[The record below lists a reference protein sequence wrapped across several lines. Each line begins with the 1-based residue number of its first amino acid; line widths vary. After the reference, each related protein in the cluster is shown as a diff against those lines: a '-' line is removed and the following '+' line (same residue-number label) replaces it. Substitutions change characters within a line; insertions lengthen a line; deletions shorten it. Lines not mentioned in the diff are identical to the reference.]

1 MLNRRELLLASGALL
16 LPHTDEPPTL
26 WLIGDSTV
34 KNNTKGQ
41 QGWGTALPAL
51 VDATKLKV
59 VNKALG
65 GRSSRTF
72 LTEGLWDAVAK
83 ELKKGDIVVMQF
95 GHNDG
100 GDKFKGTRPRASIKG
115 NGEETETGTVE
126 ATGKE
131 ETVHSYGWYLRKYIA
146 DAKAKGATVVVC
158 SPVPRNI
165 WKDGKVGRA
174 SGDYGKWAKEAAAQE
189 KVLFLDLNSL
199 IADRYDILGEE
210 KVVAL
215 FFGDH
220 THTSPEGAA
229 LSAGI
234 IAEGLKK
241 LTLLPGVALRNF

>member
-16 LPHTDEPPTL
+16 LPPSEEPSTL

-41 QGWGTALPAL
+41 QGWGTALPPL
-51 VDATKLKV
+51 VDSPKLKV

-65 GRSSRTF
+65 GRSSRSF

-83 ELKKGDIVVMQF
+83 ELKTGDIVVMQF

-131 ETVHSYGWYLRKYIA
+131 ETVHSYGWYLRKYTT
-146 DAKAKGATVVVC
+146 DAKAKGATVVIC
-158 SPVPRNI
+158 SPIPRNI

-189 KVLFLDLNSL
+189 KVHFLDLNTL
-199 IADRYDILGEE
+199 IADRYDQLGEE
-210 KVVAL
+210 KVVPL

-229 LSAGI
+229 LNAQVV
-234 IAEGLKK
+234 AEGLKK
-241 LTLLPGVALRNF
+241 LKLLG

>member
-1 MLNRRELLLASGALL
+1 MNRRELLLASGALL
-16 LPHTDEPPTL
+16 LPHSDEPPTL

-41 QGWGTALPAL
+41 QGWGTALPAHF
-51 VDATKLKV
+51 DTAKLKV
-59 VNKALG
+59 TNKALG

-83 ELKKGDIVVMQF
+83 ELKKGDLVVMQF

-115 NGEETETGTVE
+115 NGEETETGMVE

-131 ETVHSYGWYLRKYIA
+131 ETVHSYGWYLRKYIT

-174 SGDYGKWAKEAAAQE
+174 SGDYGKWAKEAAQQE
-189 KVLFLDLNSL
+189 KAHFLDINTL
-199 IADRYDILGEE
+199 IAERYEQLGEE
-210 KVVAL
+210 KVVPL

-229 LSAGI
+229 LNAQI
-234 IAEGLKK
+234 VAEGLK
-241 LTLLPGVALRNF
+241 TLLKL

>member
-16 LPHTDEPPTL
+16 LPHMDEPPTL

-51 VDATKLKV
+51 FDATKLKV
-59 VNKALG
+59 NNKALG

-83 ELKKGDIVVMQF
+83 ELKKGDVVVMQF

-115 NGEETETGTVE
+115 NGEETETGTLE

-131 ETVHSYGWYLRKYIA
+131 ETVHSYGWYLRKYITG
-146 DAKAKGATVVVC
+146 AKAKGATVVVC
-158 SPVPRNI
+158 SPIPRNI
-165 WKDGKVGRA
+165 WKDGKVRRA
-174 SGDYGKWAKEAAAQE
+174 SGDYGKWAKEAAQQE
-189 KVLFLDLNSL
+189 KVHFLDINTL
-199 IADRYDILGEE
+199 IADRYEQLGEE
-210 KVVAL
+210 KVVPL

-229 LSAGI
+229 LNAQI
-234 IAEGLKK
+234 VADGLKK
-241 LTLLPGVALRNF
+241 LLKL

>member
-1 MLNRRELLLASGALL
+1 MINRRELLLALGALL
-16 LPHTDEPPTL
+16 LPPSGEPPTL

-34 KNNTKGQ
+34 RNNTTGQ
-41 QGWGTALPAL
+41 QGWGSALPAL
-51 VDATKLKV
+51 IDPAKLKV

-83 ELKKGDIVVMQF
+83 ELKKGDLVVMQF

-100 GDKFKGTRPRASIKG
+100 GERFKGNRPRASIKG

-131 ETVHSYGWYLRKYIA
+131 EVVHSYGWYLRRYIT
-146 DAKAKGATVVVC
+146 DAKSKGATVVVC
-158 SPVPRNI
+158 SPIPRNI
-165 WKDGKVGRA
+165 WKEGKVGRA
-174 SGDYGKWAKEAAAQE
+174 SGDYGKWAKEAAQQE
-189 KVLFLDLNSL
+189 GVLFLDLNSL
-199 IADRYDILGEE
+199 IADRYDQLGEE
-210 KVVAL
+210 KVKPL

-229 LSAGI
+229 LNASVVL
-234 IAEGLKK
+234 EGLKK
-241 LTLLPGVALRNF
+241 LALIP